1 MPSQG
6 PLVARA
12 SPSGARALRISRQG
26 HARVATW
33 AFPAQV
39 RDHEPSRTLPEGI
52 SAVLFGRTGELH
64 VLSSMAEAAL
74 RGRGKAVFLGGRHG
88 IGKSALLDAVAQMH
102 APSFRL
108 LRVTGHPDESGLP
121 FAAVERLLAPV
132 RDSVQGLP
140 RPQRLALRVVLGL
153 EEGSTDPF
161 FVRMAVTGALQAAAR
176 KCPLMVLVDD
186 VDSLDRESA
195 GVISFFS
202 RRIDGAPICLVCAG
216 TDAGRR
222 ASGKIEGERLVLGP
236 LSQVES
242 LAFLEWLAPSSSPET
257 RNRVVEESGGIPLLL
272 RDASR
277 VLTSVRLSGREP
289 LPAGRRTPA
298 SPAGIVPGGV
308 DTAEPP
314 ADLVVPQGPAPG
326 ACRVRTRPDAA
337 DGHEPRPAVVRH
349 HILGTALSDRFLVPA
364 AAGRRPPRAVLP
376 FVAAEHAFAQGDPD
390 RLAELVDETRT
401 VGETGMRNRYAR
413 LRAIDTLVTRSPTAA
428 VEQLLAAARMPDADD
443 PAFAIDTLNMA
454 AAAAWLAG
462 DPCAVEEVHGARARL
477 MATWNTPPPPEPT
490 GGPVALRVLAGPW
503 EAVGRAGADGAE
515 DSTGAVSAA
524 RGRAASMPLPGFPML
539 PESGP
544 VDAPGRLLAFYVGL
558 LRRAVKDGEW
568 GSVPVAA
575 YWAACLETWLGR
587 WEHATDHLRLGLSSA
602 ERTRQDVLTGHL
614 RSLSAWLHAVRGDVA
629 ACRAE
634 AEACRRARDGLRPP
648 GGPGRPGVRR
658 TEPGQ
663 TGGGARTAAV
673 APRRHGRGDSGRSRL
688 VGRVRSDRGR
698 LPRVRDAPGKGDAGR
713 VETAQAP
720 GARRRDR
727 SAHVALRGVAGR
739 ERRHHGAQ
747 VPPGVGDRSS
757 QRLRAGPHTAPVRRK
772 AQESPADTVCPRG
785 TARRCRS
792 LPTRRCP
799 PVVRPCPAGT
809 RRLHGTFGGG
819 GGGLGRTHGA
829 GAAGGAVGRAG
840 TDQPADRPGPV
851 HQPTHRRIPPLQGI
865 SEARH
870 PFAPPDR
877 RSGAERRH
885 SA

>member
-1 MPSQG
+1 M
-6 PLVARA
+6 
-12 SPSGARALRISRQG
+12 
-26 HARVATW
+26 
-33 AFPAQV
+33 
-39 RDHEPSRTLPEGI
+39 
-52 SAVLFGRTGELH
+52 LFGRTGELH

-176 KCPLMVLVDD
+176 KRPLMVLVDD

-289 LPAGRRTPA
+289 LPAGRRAPA

-349 HILGTALSDRFLVPA
+349 HILGTGLSDRVLVPA

-376 FVAAEHAFAQGDPD
+376 FVAAEHAFAQGDLD

-401 VGETGMRNRYAR
+401 VGEAGMRNRYAR

-462 DPCAVEEVHGARARL
+462 DPCALEEVHGARARL
-477 MATWNTPPPPEPT
+477 MATWDAPPPPEPT

-503 EAVGRAGADGAE
+503 EAVGRADAEGAE

-544 VDAPGRLLAFYVGL
+544 VDASGRLLAFYVGL

-634 AEACRRARDGLRPP
+634 AEACLAESAVHVTDSARLAAQGALVFAALSQGRPEEAPGLLPLPPAGTGETILGGRGSLAVSDLIEAAYRAFEMPRAREMLDVWRRRRPQARAGGTEVLMLRCEALLEENADTMERKFHQVLAIAHPNDFERARTRLLFGERLRRAR
-648 GGPGRPGVRR
+648 R
-658 TEPGQ
+658 TQ
-663 TGGGARTAAV
+663 SAREELLAAV
-673 APRRHGRGDSGRSRL
+673 GTFRL
-688 VGRVRSDRGR
+688 VGAPLWSGRAQRELDACTVRSTAEEEGW
-698 LPRVRDAPGKGDAGR
+698 DAL
-713 VETAQAP
+713 TAQERQVVRLA
-720 GARRRDR
+720 GQGLTNRQIARALFISPRTVGYHLYKAFPKLDIRSRRQIGE
-727 SAHVALRGVAGR
+727 V
-739 ERRHHGAQ
+739 
-747 VPPGVGDRSS
+747 VPSV
-757 QRLRAGPHTAPVRRK
+757 
-772 AQESPADTVCPRG
+772 G
-785 TARRCRS
+785 TA
-792 LPTRRCP
+792 LE
-799 PVVRPCPAGT
+799 
-809 RRLHGTFGGG
+809 
-819 GGGLGRTHGA
+819 
-829 GAAGGAVGRAG
+829 
-840 TDQPADRPGPV
+840 DPG
-851 HQPTHRRIPPLQGI
+851 
-865 SEARH
+865 
-870 PFAPPDR
+870 
-877 RSGAERRH
+877 
-885 SA
+885 